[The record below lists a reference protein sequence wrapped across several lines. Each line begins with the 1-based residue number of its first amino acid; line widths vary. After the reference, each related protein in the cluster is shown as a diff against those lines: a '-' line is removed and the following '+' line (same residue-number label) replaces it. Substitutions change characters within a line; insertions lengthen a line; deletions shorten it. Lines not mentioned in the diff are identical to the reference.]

1 MIKRARYL
9 KDRFDKD
16 GFMKYLAET
25 FHGFE
30 NSFLRETIEKI
41 IETAHF
47 STFEQSNNWI
57 AYYIKEHIADEVQL
71 TEIMKFV
78 KND

>member
-1 MIKRARYL
+1 MRKARYL
-9 KDRFDKD
+9 KGRFDKD
-16 GFMKYLAET
+16 GFMEYLSKT
-25 FHGFE
+25 FNGFE

-41 IETAHF
+41 IEAAHF
-47 STFEQSNNWI
+47 STFEQSNSWI

>member
-1 MIKRARYL
+1 MIRKARYL
-9 KDRFDKD
+9 NDRFDKD
-16 GFMKYLAET
+16 GFMQYLADT

-30 NSFLRETIEKI
+30 NCFLRETIEKI
-41 IETAHF
+41 IEAAHF
-47 STFEQSNNWI
+47 STFEQSNKWI

-71 TEIMKFV
+71 TEIMRFV

>member
-1 MIKRARYL
+1 MIRKARYL

-16 GFMKYLAET
+16 AFMQYLADN

-30 NSFLRETIEKI
+30 NCFLRETIEKI
-41 IETAHF
+41 IQEAHF
-47 STFEQSNNWI
+47 STFELSNKWL
-57 AYYIKEHIADEVQL
+57 AYYINEHTPDELQLKEIL
-71 TEIMKFV
+71 KFV

>member
-1 MIKRARYL
+1 MIRKARYL

-16 GFMKYLAET
+16 GFMQYLAEN

-47 STFEQSNNWI
+47 TTLELSNGWI
-57 AYYIKEHIADEVQL
+57 AYYIKEHIADEVQI
-71 TEIMKFV
+71 TEITKFV
-78 KND
+78 KKD

>member
-1 MIKRARYL
+1 MIRKARYL

-16 GFMKYLAET
+16 GFMQYLAET

-47 STFEQSNNWI
+47 TTLELSNTWI

-78 KND
+78 KKD